1 MISRLQ
7 ANLPLI
13 LGHMCPVSD
22 LTERRCAT
30 TFRGAFASRKTDGQR
45 EIERRE
51 EGKAGSL
58 TRLCPVFY
66 PTCRKGYGGVK
77 ERERRH
83 ESESHFYMH

>member
-1 MISRLQ
+1 
-7 ANLPLI
+7 
-13 LGHMCPVSD
+13 MCPASD

-30 TFRGAFASRKTDGQR
+30 TFSSAFASRKTDGQR

-51 EGKAGSL
+51 EEKTGRL

-66 PTCRKGYGGVK
+66 PTCREGYGAVK

-83 ESESHFYMH
+83 ES